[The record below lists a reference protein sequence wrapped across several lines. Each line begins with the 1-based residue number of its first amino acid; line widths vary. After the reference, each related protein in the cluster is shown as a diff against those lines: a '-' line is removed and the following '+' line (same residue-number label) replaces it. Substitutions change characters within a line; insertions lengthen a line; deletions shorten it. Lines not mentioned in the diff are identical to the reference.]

1 MQKKTKATRARS
13 PIAPTTAPMT
23 MGVVFGVFGEVLE
36 EAATVLEVLEEEVLV
51 GFAGAPEARTEGV
64 SFGAVVVREL
74 PAAMSSAWD
83 SEKVGSY

>member
-13 PIAPTTAPMT
+13 PIAPTTAPMM
-23 MGVVFGVFGEVLE
+23 MGVVFGEMLE
-36 EAATVLEVLEEEVLV
+36 REATVLEVLEEEVLV
-51 GFAGAPEARTEGV
+51 GFAGAPEARTEEV
-64 SFGAVVVREL
+64 SVGAVVVREL